1 MRFFYVLENIKNNE
15 IKALSL
21 YSIENIISPIKN
33 RDGAYKIYY
42 FYVKFNSELRKVR
55 IGKN

>member
-1 MRFFYVLENIKNNE
+1 MRFFCMLENIKNNE

-21 YSIENIISPIKN
+21 YSIENNISPIKN

-42 FYVKFNSELRKVR
+42 FYVGINE
-55 IGKN
+55 KNDNK